1 MKNLYLVCMK
11 TINYPLLYYRLN
23 EAAMLGL
30 LVGTEYQVVEK
41 DLRTIKMAVTDYLQ
55 KQYKKTDYIPF
66 IEILEPK
73 LKIVEVKI
81 RPTYRERTGSF
92 PLAEVLKVPVPIVFG
107 ETEEGDYEAHLP
119 LFDESFFYYDA
130 KQFRSLVH
138 YFATDLLS
146 NLDPPSLYRHIMYST
161 PKLEIIPLRVN
172 YDREFSKRR
181 KSYQPKYETLSRL
194 TVQYPFSKA
203 LRKNISALPDAAWEL
218 EDKVADVME
227 KLINV
232 RSNLLLVGNHGVGKS
247 SVLMQAI
254 RRINNQ
260 SKKLNLNNTFWQIMP
275 QRITAS
281 AKYLGEWQETCEELI
296 EELQIVNGILWVVD
310 IIRLLQ
316 VGGEGPEDSVASF
329 LLSFLQQGKLQIVG
343 EVTEQELE
351 SMRRLLPGFVE
362 NFQIIK
368 IDELTEDKIQNIL
381 KKFAD
386 YSDKN
391 LKVQIPQESLML
403 AYRLLKRYYPYESFP
418 GKAIKFLSKCVNETM
433 LNEENI
439 VTKEVVIQNFV
450 DQTGLPELF
459 LRDDILLNQK
469 ELKDHFL
476 SRIIG
481 QDAAVEKLCEIVKV
495 FKAGLNNPGKPIT
508 TLVFAGPTG
517 VGKTAS
523 AKALA
528 DYFFGKGQKQS
539 PLIRIDMS
547 EFQYSGQI
555 SRFIGSGKETGK
567 LIQDIRERPFSVL
580 LLDEVEKAAP
590 AIFDA
595 LLTVL
600 DEGILVDAF
609 GRITNF
615 RNTIIILTTNLGTSN
630 RQSIGFGN
638 ELNKD
643 ATYLSAINSFFRPEF
658 VNRIDGVVLFNSLN
672 QKDIFSITL
681 KELAEL
687 KNREGFVKRGLDV
700 HFTEKIAKH
709 LAKAGFDERYGA
721 RPLQRMLE
729 QTIVNPFANWLLKHP
744 TIKDRKI
751 FVDYNK
757 ELIIKVED

>member
-1 MKNLYLVCMK
+1 MK

-23 EAAMLGL
+23 EDAVLGL

-41 DLRTIKMAVTDYLQ
+41 DLRAIKMGVSDYLQ
-55 KQYKKTDYIPF
+55 KQYKKTDYFPYA
-66 IEILEPK
+66 EILEPK
-73 LKIVEVKI
+73 LKIVDVKI

-92 PLAEVLKVPVPIVFG
+92 PLAEVVKVPVPVVFG
-107 ETEEGDYEAHLP
+107 ETEEGDFEAHLP

-130 KQFRSLVH
+130 KQFRSLVQ
-138 YFATDLLS
+138 YFATDLLNS
-146 NLDPPSLYRHIMYST
+146 LDPASLYRHLMYSS
-161 PKLEIIPLRVN
+161 PKLEIVALRIN
-172 YDREFSKRR
+172 YDRNFSRKRNKFR
-181 KSYQPKYETLSRL
+181 PKYETLSRL

-203 LRKNISALPDAAWEL
+203 LRKNISAIPDAAWEL
-218 EDKVADVME
+218 EGKVAEVVD
-227 KLINV
+227 KLINAG
-232 RSNLLLVGNHGVGKS
+232 SNLLIVGNHGVGKS

-254 RRINNQ
+254 RKISSQ
-260 SKKLNLNNTFWQIMP
+260 SRKLNLNNTFWQIMP

-281 AKYLGEWQETCEELI
+281 AKYLGEWQETCEELVDD
-296 EELQIVNGILWVVD
+296 LQMANGILWIVD

-343 EVTEQELE
+343 EVTEPELE

-368 IDELTEDKIQNIL
+368 IEELPEDKIQNIL
-381 KKFAD
+381 NKFAD
-386 YSDKN
+386 FSGKN
-391 LKVQIPQESLML
+391 LKVQIPQDSLML
-403 AYRLLKRYYPYESFP
+403 AYRLLLRYFPYESFP
-418 GKAIKFLSKCVNETM
+418 GKAIKFLSKCVNEIT

-450 DQTGLPELF
+450 NQTGLPELF
-459 LRDDILLNQK
+459 LRDDILLDQK
-469 ELKDHFL
+469 ELKDHFS

-481 QDAAVEKLCEIVKV
+481 QENAVEKLCEIVKV

-555 SRFIGSGKETGK
+555 SRFIGSGQETGK

-590 AIFDA
+590 SIFDA

-600 DEGILVDAF
+600 DEGMLVDAF
-609 GRITNF
+609 GRVTNF
-615 RNTIIILTTNLGTSN
+615 RNTIIILTTNLGASN
-630 RQSIGFGN
+630 RQSIGFQDVA
-638 ELNKD
+638 NKD
-643 ATYLSAINSFFRPEF
+643 AAYLSAINSFFRPEF
-658 VNRIDGVVLFNSLN
+658 VNRIDGVVMFNSLTK
-672 QKDIFSITL
+672 KDIFSITL
-681 KELAEL
+681 KELSEL

-700 HFTEKIAKH
+700 HFNENVAKH
-709 LAKAGFDERYGA
+709 LAKTGFDERYGA
-721 RPLQRMLE
+721 RPLQRLLE
-729 QTIVNPFANWLLKHP
+729 QTIVNPLANWLLQHP
-744 TIKDRKI
+744 TIKDRKVI
-751 FVDYNK
+751 VEYDK
-757 ELIIKVED
+757 ALIVKVEE

>member
-1 MKNLYLVCMK
+1 MK

-23 EAAMLGL
+23 EDAMLGV

-55 KQYKKTDYIPF
+55 RQYKKTDYFPF
-66 IEILEPK
+66 TEIIEPK

-92 PLAEVLKVPVPIVFG
+92 PLAEVLKIPVPVVYG
-107 ETEEGDYEAHLP
+107 ETGEGDYEAHLP
-119 LFDESFFYYDA
+119 LFEESFFYYDA

-146 NLDPPSLYRHIMYST
+146 SLDPPSLYRHLMYNT
-161 PKLEIIPLRVN
+161 PKLELVPLRVN
-172 YDREFSKRR
+172 YDREFSKKR
-181 KSYQPKYETLSRL
+181 KSYQPKFETLSRL

-218 EDKVADVME
+218 EDKVAEVVD
-227 KLINV
+227 KLINA
-232 RSNLLLVGNHGVGKS
+232 RSNLLIVGNHGVGKS
-247 SVLMQAI
+247 AVLMQAI
-254 RRINNQ
+254 RKISNQ
-260 SKKLNLNNTFWQIMP
+260 SRKLNLKNTFWQIMP

-281 AKYLGEWQETCEELI
+281 AKYLGEWQETCEALI
-296 EELQIVNGILWVVD
+296 DELQIANGTLWIVD

-329 LLSFLQQGKLQIVG
+329 LLSFLQKGKLQVVG
-343 EVTEQELE
+343 EVTEPELE

-368 IDELTEDKIQNIL
+368 IKELSEDKIQSIL
-381 KKFAD
+381 NKFAD
-386 YSDKN
+386 FSGKN
-391 LKVQIPQESLML
+391 LKIQIPQDALTL
-403 AYRLLKRYYPYESFP
+403 AYRLLLRYYPYESFP
-418 GKAIKFLSKCVNETM
+418 GKAVKFLSRCVNETE
-433 LNEENI
+433 LNEENVI
-439 VTKEVVIQNFV
+439 TKEVIIQNFV
-450 DQTGLPELF
+450 NQTGLPELF

-476 SRIIG
+476 SSIIG
-481 QDAAVEKLCEIVKV
+481 QEEAVEKLCEIVKV

-539 PLIRIDMS
+539 PLIGIDMS

-555 SRFIGSGKETGK
+555 SRFIGSGQETGK

-590 AIFDA
+590 SIFDA

-609 GRITNF
+609 GRVTNF
-615 RNTIIILTTNLGTSN
+615 RNTIIILTTNLGASN

-638 ELNKD
+638 GTNKD

-658 VNRIDGVVLFNSLN
+658 VNRIDGIVLFNSLS

-681 KELAEL
+681 KELSEL
-687 KNREGFVKRGLDV
+687 KKREGFVKRGLDV
-700 HFTEKIAKH
+700 HFSENVVKYLSKS
-709 LAKAGFDERYGA
+709 GFDERYGA

-729 QTIVNPFANWLLKHP
+729 QTIVNPLANWLLQHP
-744 TIKDRKI
+744 TLKDRRV
-751 FVDYNK
+751 FVDYDK
-757 ELIIKVED
+757 KIYIK